1 MASVVANRY
10 ARALADVVARTGEY
24 RKALEE
30 LEDFAAVLR
39 ESVELREICETP
51 AVPMAQKA
59 KVLDTILA
67 RLDVSH
73 VTRDF
78 LRVLLSHYRMSLL
91 EEVIPAF
98 RKISYDRLGV
108 VQVKV
113 FSASE
118 LSEADRKVLG
128 DRFGELTKKQA
139 EMEFLLDSNLI
150 GGIVAQIGSTVY
162 DGSIRGRLERF
173 REELMAR

>member
-10 ARALADVVARTGEY
+10 ARALADVVARSGEY

-30 LEDFAAVLR
+30 LEEFAAVLR
-39 ESVELREICETP
+39 ESAELREICETP
-51 AVPMAQKA
+51 AVPMTQKI
-59 KVLDTILA
+59 KVLDTILT
-67 RLDVSH
+67 RLGVSN

-108 VQVKV
+108 VRVKV
-113 FSASE
+113 FSAAE
-118 LSEADRKVLG
+118 LSEADRKTLG

-139 EMEFLLDSNLI
+139 EMEFLLDGNLI